1 MKTRSLFRLSGL
13 LSLALLLGAC
23 HKTPPVEP
31 YFDIHLYSPS
41 SQVAIPDELIISSDE
56 TLFYVEVNTTL
67 SDDDWT
73 ITSSEPWCRIVK
85 AGDLWDLRCDFYTDE
100 ALQPRTCTVRIDAGT
115 LCRKTFTVIQQGNI
129 FFDLPENIGAV
140 RLSAV
145 GETLDRYVHTNA
157 YKWTV
162 ETSADWLSVS
172 QKDAR
177 TLTLTAQPRPDGS
190 QAQRKATVKME
201 DVCFDMYGVTKP
213 STTFSFDVTDTD
225 PTVDAGG
232 YDYGDHIDWN

>member
-1 MKTRSLFRLSGL
+1 MKTRSLFRLLGL

-41 SQVAIPDELIISSDE
+41 SQVAIPDELVLPCEE
-56 TLFYVEVNTTL
+56 TLIYIEVNSTL

-73 ITSSEPWCRIVK
+73 ITSSEPWCQITK
-85 AGDLWDLRCDFYTDE
+85 GGDLWDLRCAFYTDE
-100 ALQPRTCTVRIDAGT
+100 ALEPRTCTVRIDAGT
-115 LCRKTFTVIQQGNI
+115 LYRGSFKVIQQGKV
-129 FFDLPENIGAV
+129 FFYLPETVGAV
-140 RLSAV
+140 ELSST

-157 YKWTV
+157 YKWEV
-162 ETSADWLSVS
+162 ECNSDWLSVS

-177 TLTLTAQPRPDGS
+177 TLTLTAQPRPDGA
-190 QAQRKATVKME
+190 QALRKATVKME
-201 DVCFDMYGVTKP
+201 DVCFDMYGATKP
-213 STTFSFDVTDTD
+213 STSFSFDVTDTD

-232 YDYGDHIDWN
+232 YYYGDHIDWN